1 MEPQMSRICV
11 SIGLQ
16 QAPVP
21 SGVREQRWQE
31 MWCRV
36 AVSLLSGGKEVR
48 VSIVWI
54 GAYRAFCY
62 GAVHLC
68 LR

>member
-1 MEPQMSRICV
+1 MELRMSRNCV
-11 SIGLQ
+11 SRGSQ
-16 QAPVP
+16 QAPVL
-21 SGVREQRWQE
+21 SGVRGQRQQE